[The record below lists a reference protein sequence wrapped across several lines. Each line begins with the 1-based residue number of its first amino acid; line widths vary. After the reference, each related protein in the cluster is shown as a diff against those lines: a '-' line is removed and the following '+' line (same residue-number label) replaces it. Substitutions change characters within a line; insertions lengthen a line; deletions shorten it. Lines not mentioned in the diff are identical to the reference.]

1 MRASLLR
8 APGAIECVEAP
19 EPEPAAGQVLVKMVC
34 ASLCGSDLHHVFL
47 PLRGDSFPCRH
58 GYPGHEGIGE
68 VVESRADGFAPGQA
82 VLTVPDIG
90 HAGCFADYQVLGPAF
105 LLPVDR
111 AISDRGAREQ
121 LVLAQPLGTVI
132 FALRKFMTGEVPET
146 AVVLGQGSIGL
157 FFTWMLR
164 QRGVGRVIATE
175 PLAHR
180 RNLSKRY
187 GAEVVLDPNA
197 DNVLDAVR
205 DLTAGQGA
213 GGGAALVIEAAGHDE
228 TRRQAVEMVAR
239 DGRVGLF
246 GLPVKAD
253 MAAFPFN
260 AFFRKRA
267 EMMSHYGAQHEPDH
281 ASFREALDL
290 VTSGQIDAT
299 PLISHRLPLDRIDK
313 TFQIARNRE
322 EDVVKAVITFE

>member
-47 PLRGDSFPCRH
+47 PLRGDSFPCPH

-90 HAGCFADYQVLGPAF
+90 HAGCFADYQVLGPEF
-105 LLPVDR
+105 LLPLDS
-111 AISDRGAREQ
+111 AISDRGAHEQ

-164 QRGVGRVIATE
+164 HRGVARVITSE

-180 RNLSKRY
+180 RELSQRF
-187 GAEVVLDPNA
+187 GAAVVLDPNT
-197 DNVLDAVR
+197 DKVVDAVH
-205 DLTAGQGA
+205 DLTEGR
-213 GGGAALVIEAAGHDE
+213 GAALVIEAAGHDE

-239 DGRVGLF
+239 DGRLGLF
-246 GLPVKAD
+246 GLPVEDD

-267 EMMSHYGAQHEPDH
+267 TMMSHYGAQAEPGH
-281 ASFREALDL
+281 GAFREALDL
-290 VTSGQIDAT
+290 VASGAIEVA
-299 PLISHRLPLDRIDK
+299 PLISHRLPLDHIDK
-313 TFQIARNRE
+313 TFDIARGRRE
-322 EDVVKAVITFE
+322 KVVKAVITFD

>member
-1 MRASLLR
+1 MRAALVR
-8 APGAIECVEAP
+8 AAGAIECVEVP
-19 EPEPAAGQVLVKMVC
+19 TPEPAPGQVLIKTVC

-47 PLRGDSFPCRH
+47 PLPDASFPCPH
-58 GYPGHEGIGE
+58 GYPGHEGVGE
-68 VVESRADGFAPGQA
+68 VVESRAAGFAPGQA

-90 HAGCFADYQVLGPAF
+90 HAGCFADYQVLGPEF
-105 LLPVDR
+105 LLPLD
-111 AISDRGAREQ
+111 SDMASEH

-132 FALRKFMTGEVPET
+132 FALKRFLPAEIPET

-246 GLPVKAD
+246 GLPVEAD

-322 EDVVKAVITFE
+322 EDVVKAVITFD

>member
-1 MRASLLR
+1 MRASLLH
-8 APGAIECVEAP
+8 APGVIECVEAP

-47 PLRGDSFPCRH
+47 PLRGDSFPCPH

-68 VVESRADGFAPGQA
+68 VVESRADGFVPGQA

-90 HAGCFADYQVLGPAF
+90 HAGCFADYQVLGPEF
-105 LLPVDR
+105 LLPLE
-111 AISDRGAREQ
+111 GANSGREAQ
-121 LVLAQPLGTVI
+121 ERLVLAQPLGTVI

-164 QRGVGRVIATE
+164 HRGVARVITSE

-180 RNLSKRY
+180 RALSQRY
-187 GAEVVLDPNA
+187 GAAVVLDPNT
-197 DNVLDAVR
+197 VH
-205 DLTAGQGA
+205 DLTGGR
-213 GGGAALVIEAAGHDE
+213 GGSGGAALIIEAAGHDE

-239 DGRVGLF
+239 DGRLGLF
-246 GLPVKAD
+246 GLPVEDD

-260 AFFRKRA
+260 AFFRKRVT
-267 EMMSHYGAQHEPDH
+267 MMSHYGAQTEP
-281 ASFREALDL
+281 
-290 VTSGQIDAT
+290 GM
-299 PLISHRLPLDRIDK
+299 
-313 TFQIARNRE
+313 ARSARRSIWSR
-322 EDVVKAVITFE
+322 AGPSRWRR